1 MGIGAYI
8 PFWNQLTENQK
19 DRLEAGAVQRKAAAG
34 TLLQGSGSQCLGFV
48 ILRSGRLRVYI
59 LSDEGR
65 EITLY
70 RLFER
75 DMCLFTASCVMKNIQ
90 FDVLVEAEMDTQMWV
105 VPPELYKSLMEE
117 SAAAANYTNQL
128 IGSRF
133 SEVMWLLEQ
142 VMWKSFDRRLA
153 AFLLEE
159 SRLEGTPVLKIT
171 HERIAAH
178 MGTAREVVTRML
190 RYFQNEG
197 LVRLSRGTVELADE
211 KRLAQ
216 LEADS

>member
-19 DRLEAGAVQRKAAAG
+19 ERMEAGAVQRKAAAG

-75 DMCLFTASCVMKNIQ
+75 DMCLFTASCVMINIQ

-128 IGSRF
+128 ISSRF